1 VRSIQLQL
9 ILGLCIIAG
18 ACLFCSGPGTQDKDH
33 RKKVH
38 IDLPEIRERN
48 KIIALT
54 DFNATNYF
62 IYRGEPMG
70 YQYDLLHELAD
81 ALEMD
86 LEVIV
91 ENDLSRSFEML
102 EDGRTD
108 LLALNLT
115 VTKERNQFL
124 KFTIPHTESRQVLVQ
139 RRPEQWWAMHPE
151 RVEQTMLRNQLDL
164 AGKTVYVQ
172 KNSSFASR
180 LKSLSEE
187 IGDSIHIVEVEEP
200 HEKLISMVAK
210 GDIDYTIS
218 DENMARVNQ
227 TFYRNIDI
235 ATAVSFP
242 QNLAWAVRKEGS
254 DQWLETIN
262 EWLSQFKKTT
272 RYALIYNKYF
282 KNSRTGIMAES
293 GMIYQGNDILS
304 EYDQILKKYSD
315 TLQWDW
321 RLLASMVYQ
330 ESRFYPDTVSWVGA
344 YGLMQLM
351 PATAKRYGVSK
362 KSPPEKNVEAGVN
375 YLMWLDDVLKDQ
387 ITDSSERL
395 KFVLASYNVG
405 LGHVLDARR
414 LAVKYGKDPNRW
426 TDHVD
431 EFILKKSN
439 PEYYLDPVVSF
450 GYCRGEEAYNYVRE
464 ILNRYEHYKNII
476 ALN

>member
-1 VRSIQLQL
+1 
-9 ILGLCIIAG
+9 
-18 ACLFCSGPGTQDKDH
+18 
-33 RKKVH
+33 
-38 IDLPEIRERN
+38 
-48 KIIALT
+48 
-54 DFNATNYF
+54 
-62 IYRGEPMG
+62 MG
-70 YQYDLLHELAD
+70 YQYDLLHELSE

-86 LEVIV
+86 LEIIV
-91 ENDLSRSFEML
+91 ENDLSQSFSML
-102 EDGRTD
+102 EDGRCD

-115 VTKERNQFL
+115 VTKERSQFL
-124 KFTIPHTESRQVLVQ
+124 KFTVPHTTSRQVLVQ
-139 RRPEQWWAMHPE
+139 RRPEKWWTMHPE
-151 RVEQTMLRNQLDL
+151 RLEGTMLRNQLDL

-172 KNSSFASR
+172 QNSSFASR
-180 LKSLSEE
+180 LHSLSEE

-200 HEKLISMVAK
+200 LEKLISMVAK
-210 GDIDYTIS
+210 GEIDYTIS

-227 TFYRNIDI
+227 TFHRNIDI

-254 DQWLETIN
+254 DQWLGTVN
-262 EWLSQFKKTT
+262 SWLIDFKRTT

-293 GMIYQGNDILS
+293 GMIYQENDVLS

-344 YGLMQLM
+344 FGLMQLM
-351 PATAKRYGVSK
+351 PATARRYGVSK
-362 KSPPEKNVEAGVN
+362 NSPPEKNVEAGVN
-375 YLMWLDDVLKDQ
+375 YLMWLDDVLSDQ

-414 LAVKYGKDPNRW
+414 LARKYGKDSNIW
-426 TDHVD
+426 EGHVD

-450 GYCRGEEAYNYVRE
+450 GYCRGEEAYNFVRE